1 MLEEIEKINRLA
13 GNLRKTGLA
22 SNMND
27 AFEIAKKIIE
37 KGKKEEKPIR
47 LEISKDSSEYNVAK
61 EEKTVK
67 ELLEEEKE

>member
-13 GNLRKTGLA
+13 ENLRKTGLA
-22 SNMND
+22 SNMSD
-27 AFEIAKKIIE
+27 AVEIAKKIIE
-37 KGKKEEKPIR
+37 KGKKEEKSIR